1 MSYQRILLEKANN
14 VTTLTLNRPEK
25 HNALDVLLL
34 QEFGQCMDE
43 LDGDEDTRA
52 IIITGAGRSFCSGID
67 IASLAQAAEEPA
79 SMGKGRM
86 NFSQPFGL
94 LQVIPSGLRACHKP
108 TIAAIN
114 GFTSGVGMALTC
126 LCDYRIASEQATFA
140 PGFIN
145 IGLAGELGL
154 TYLLPRITAMPVALE
169 FMSTGETRDARWA
182 EWCGLVREVVSP
194 EGLMEAAQ
202 GLATKLVKVPPIALE
217 TLKQL
222 VYQGLEANFDFQL
235 QSEARAASLLLQ
247 TEDFQEAI
255 RSFFE
260 KRPPVFKGR

>member
-1 MSYQRILLEKANN
+1 MSYQRILLEKANS
-14 VTTLTLNRPEK
+14 VTILTLNRPEK
-25 HNALDVLLL
+25 HNALDVLFF
-34 QEFGQCMDE
+34 QEFGRCLDE
-43 LDGDEDTRA
+43 LNGDEGTRA

-67 IASLAQAAEEPA
+67 IVSLAQAAAEPT
-79 SMGKGRM
+79 SMGKGWM
-86 NFSQPFGL
+86 SFSEPFGP
-94 LQVIPSGLRACHKP
+94 LQVLPSGLRGCHKP

-114 GFTSGVGMALTC
+114 GFSSGVGMALVC

-140 PGFIN
+140 PGFVN
-145 IGLAGELGL
+145 LGLAGELGL

-182 EWCGLVREVVSP
+182 ERCGLVREVVPP

-202 GLATKLVKVPPIALE
+202 RLASKLVKMPPIALD

-222 VYQGLEANFDFQL
+222 VNQGLEARFDFQL

-247 TEDFQEAI
+247 TEDCQEAI